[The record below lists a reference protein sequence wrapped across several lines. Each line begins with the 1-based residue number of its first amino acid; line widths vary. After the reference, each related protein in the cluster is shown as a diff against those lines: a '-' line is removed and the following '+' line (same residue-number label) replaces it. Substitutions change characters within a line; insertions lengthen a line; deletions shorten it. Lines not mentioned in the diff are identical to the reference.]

1 MNEDLIGKKLVAIR
15 PMTPIE
21 KADEGWDFGGEE
33 TAALGFEDGTVL
45 FASRD
50 YEGNGPGA
58 IFGKNAK
65 GEGFTLMPS

>member
-15 PMTPIE
+15 PMTQAE
-21 KADEGWDFGGEE
+21 KDDEGWESGGEE
-33 TAALGFEDGTVL
+33 TAVLEFEDGTVL

>member
-1 MNEDLIGKKLVAIR
+1 MNDDLIGKKLVAIR

-33 TAALGFEDGTVL
+33 TAVLEFEDGTVL